1 MKYKMEHNAKPGLR
15 QADTSGRAAAGI
27 LRAGIV
33 SAAACIL
40 AAAFLAVPVFADAEH
55 GDVASGAATVTP
67 EEVVSYGM
75 VPVYG
80 RDIKDGTYQVD
91 VRSSSRFFR
100 VLSAELTVAG
110 DEMTAKM
117 TMNSSSYSLLFMG
130 TAEDAAAAPYEDY
143 IEAEKEDGWCMFT
156 VPVESLDAGIDC
168 AAYSKRKKKW
178 YNRQILFE
186 AADIPGEALQIDLPD
201 YDLITEALALYGE
214 QTGIEPVKEEEEEP
228 EMPEELEFSGKEGME
243 IDLPDGEYSVEV
255 GLVGGSGR
263 ASVSSPTLLIV
274 KDGRAYAR
282 ILWSSSYYDYMLV
295 GGERY
300 LNESEEGAS
309 SAFTIPVYVMDREMA
324 VIADTTAMGDPVAI
338 DYELT
343 FYRESVGEKGRIPQ
357 EAAKSVLLVAVAVIV
372 IGFVLDR
379 LIRILRRRK
388 HS

>member
-186 AADIPGEALQIDLPD
+186 AADISGEALQIDLPD

-228 EMPEELEFSGKEGME
+228 EMPEELEFS
-243 IDLPDGEYSVEV
+243 
-255 GLVGGSGR
+255 
-263 ASVSSPTLLIV
+263 
-274 KDGRAYAR
+274 
-282 ILWSSSYYDYMLV
+282 
-295 GGERY
+295 
-300 LNESEEGAS
+300 
-309 SAFTIPVYVMDREMA
+309 
-324 VIADTTAMGDPVAI
+324 
-338 DYELT
+338 
-343 FYRESVGEKGRIPQ
+343 
-357 EAAKSVLLVAVAVIV
+357 
-372 IGFVLDR
+372 
-379 LIRILRRRK
+379 
-388 HS
+388 